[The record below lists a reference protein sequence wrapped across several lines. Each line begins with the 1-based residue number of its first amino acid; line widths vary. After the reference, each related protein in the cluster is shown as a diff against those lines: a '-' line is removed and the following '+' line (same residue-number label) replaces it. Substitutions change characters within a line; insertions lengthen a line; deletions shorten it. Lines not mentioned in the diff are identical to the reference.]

1 MSLGLSL
8 ARFVRP
14 RPRRGGAESGFTLI
28 ELLVALAI
36 LGLIA
41 AMTAP
46 QVLKYFSKAKFDAA
60 RIELTALRNSLD
72 LYLLDVGS
80 YPNERDGLRALVE
93 KPSGAERWNGPYI
106 RGNLPMD
113 PWGHPYV
120 YRMPGQRGDYDLF
133 SQGDGATVV
142 TLDGNLAARR

>member
-1 MSLGLSL
+1 
-8 ARFVRP
+8 
-14 RPRRGGAESGFTLI
+14 
-28 ELLVALAI
+28 
-36 LGLIA
+36 
-41 AMTAP
+41 
-46 QVLKYFSKAKFDAA
+46 LKYFSKAKFDAA

-72 LYLLDVGS
+72 LYLLDVGA
-80 YPNERDGLRALVE
+80 YPAERDGLRALVE

-106 RGNLPMD
+106 RGNVPMD

-120 YRMPGQRGDYDLF
+120 YRVPGQHGDYDLF